1 MAEHSN
7 HAVVYGA
14 SGLIGWAIVNQLLNS
29 YPHVGA
35 FSKVTAVTNRQLNL
49 AETFWPE
56 TSQGPG
62 LELVSG
68 IDIGHEGETA
78 VANALKSTVK
88 DLETV
93 THVFYLVFAANDDNL
108 KEVEINRRMFTN
120 VIRAHNKLNPNLKF
134 VTFPGGTRGYGI
146 YVPGGTFTPPLREE
160 MVNNLPADYAK
171 TVVYPIYREI
181 LDAESQGKTW
191 TWCEVCPD
199 AIVGFTPNGSQF
211 SLALHWAQYLSLYA
225 YNHGIGPGAQESNT
239 TAAEVPFPGN
249 FSSANSLFSPVS
261 SQRMARFMIYASLHR
276 ETCGGGRLFN
286 IADNE
291 VPCKYGELWPRL
303 AAWFGLK
310 GTGPAEVSTAQDNT
324 LKVGEL
330 SKTSATALTPGEY
343 ASKYRDIFA
352 RQGRPDAV
360 CKGVGYGSRQLDS
373 VGYWLTF
380 DRQLSLDRLKETGF
394 ERDLDPVEGWLE
406 SFEMFRKAGLIL

>member
-7 HAVVYGA
+7 HAIVYGA

-29 YPHVGA
+29 YPHAGA
-35 FSKVTAVTNRQLNL
+35 FSKVTAVTNRPMNL
-49 AETFWPE
+49 SETFWPE
-56 TSQGPG
+56 ASQGPG

-68 IDIGHEGETA
+68 IDI
-78 VANALKSTVK
+78 
-88 DLETV
+88 
-93 THVFYLVFAANDDNL
+93 VFAANDDNL

-120 VIRAHNKLNPNLKF
+120 VIRAHNKLNPDLKF
-134 VTFPGGTRGYGI
+134 VKFPGGTRGYGI
-146 YVPGGTFTPPLREE
+146 YAPGGTFTPPLREE
-160 MVNNLPADYAK
+160 MENNLPADYAK

-181 LDAESQGKTW
+181 LDAESQRKTW

-211 SLALHWAQYLSLYA
+211 SLSLHWAQYLSLYA

-239 TAAEVPFPGN
+239 QPAEVPFPGN

-261 SQRMARFMIYASLHR
+261 SQRMARFMIYASLHP

-291 VPCKYGELWPRL
+291 VPCKYGELWPQL
-303 AAWFGLK
+303 AACRRAVENQF
-310 GTGPAEVSTAQDNT
+310 E
-324 LKVGEL
+324 
-330 SKTSATALTPGEY
+330 TALTPGEY
-343 ASKYRDIFA
+343 ATKYRDIFA
-352 RQGRPDAV
+352 QQGRPDAV
-360 CKGVGYGSRQLDS
+360 SKGVGYGSRQLDS

-394 ERDLDPVEGWLE
+394 ERDQDPIEGWLE